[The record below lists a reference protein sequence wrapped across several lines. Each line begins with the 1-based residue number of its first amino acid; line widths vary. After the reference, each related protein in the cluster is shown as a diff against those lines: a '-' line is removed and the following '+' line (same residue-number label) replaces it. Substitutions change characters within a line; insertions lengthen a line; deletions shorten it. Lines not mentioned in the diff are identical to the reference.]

1 MSGKDIKTICLKL
14 ESLHEKILKSK
25 FAEQVY
31 ESEMMSLILAIGEL
45 EKQIPK
51 KPIEDRYPW
60 CICPNCRGSVYL
72 KHIQEHM
79 FNAETSYCEHCGQ
92 ALDWSDTE

>member
-1 MSGKDIKTICLKL
+1 MTEKDIKTICLKL
-14 ESLHEKILKSK
+14 ESLHTKILESK

-51 KPIEDRYPW
+51 KPK
-60 CICPNCRGSVYL
+60 VL
-72 KHIQEHM
+72 KVHDIS
-79 FNAETSYCEHCGQ
+79 NYKYGYCECGESICDVDNYCSKCGQ